1 MQIIKRYES
10 ILEMGNTFFS
20 SFQVQGI
27 CLLIYKIL
35 VDLIYLLYIG
45 PTFNYGIK
53 INVINIIS
61 SYLYIGIYSIIFY
74 HFIKAQTA
82 SAIMFIAMSVIYLIP
97 ITTYCSLG
105 SGSSGL
111 LFYAVLYWTLFS
123 ALQITVPVVV
133 FKKSELSERVCFF
146 LMYFLLIGTSI
157 FTIYLSWKYTGF
169 RIVTNLLEVYDI
181 RAEAAAYDMSTVFL
195 YLQSFST
202 ILIPM
207 LMLFSF
213 RQKKYIL
220 VLWEAFLLVL
230 NFSFAGHKTVLFM
243 GVLVIAGAII
253 WREQMISMILPGGI
267 GLAVL
272 GIVEEK
278 IFSHAYIISFFFR
291 RQGYVL
297 AELSDKY
304 YRFFRH
310 NPTDIFRGT
319 FLGKLGF
326 ESPYQLSMSYVIG
339 NNYETQTVSYNNGLL
354 ADVWSNLGII
364 GIFIMPFI
372 MIVCF
377 RLFDMATQKIHSKYV
392 IGLALYYG
400 VIFANSAWSTVL
412 LTHGFLIMCLG
423 FFIFPRAQSIKGD
436 GK

>member
-1 MQIIKRYES
+1 M
-10 ILEMGNTFFS
+10 LFF
-20 SFQVQGI
+20 
-27 CLLIYKIL
+27 
-35 VDLIYLLYIG
+35 
-45 PTFNYGIK
+45 
-53 INVINIIS
+53 NV
-61 SYLYIGIYSIIFY
+61 
-74 HFIKAQTA
+74 
-82 SAIMFIAMSVIYLIP
+82 
-97 ITTYCSLG
+97 
-105 SGSSGL
+105 
-111 LFYAVLYWTLFS
+111 FS
-123 ALQITVPVVV
+123 ADWDQ
-133 FKKSELSERVCFF
+133 
-146 LMYFLLIGTSI
+146 YFYNLFIME
-157 FTIYLSWKYTGF
+157 IYRF

-243 GVLVIAGAII
+243 GILVLAGAFF
-253 WREQMISMILPGGI
+253 WRKQMISLILPGGI